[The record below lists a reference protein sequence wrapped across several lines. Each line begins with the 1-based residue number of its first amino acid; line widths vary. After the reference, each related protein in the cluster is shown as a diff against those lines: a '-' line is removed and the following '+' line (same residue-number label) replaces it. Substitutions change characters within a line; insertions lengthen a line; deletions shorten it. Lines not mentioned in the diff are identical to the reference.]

1 MKKKILICG
10 VTGFLG
16 RNIAEFYARKD
27 DYEVFG
33 TYHNSKP
40 FENENI
46 KFLKADL
53 TNTVDVNNVIAGKD
67 ILIQA
72 AATTSGAKDIV
83 SKPYIHVTD
92 NAVMN
97 ALLFRSALANN
108 ISHFIFPSCTIMYE
122 SGDMPVKETSLD
134 LNKEIYPKYFGAAWT
149 KIYNEK
155 MCEFYSRIGE
165 TKYSVIRHSNIYGPY
180 DKFDLE
186 KSHVFGATV
195 TKVMNAK
202 DGGEIVVWGEG
213 NEKRDLLYVDD
224 MVNFIDLCLKK
235 QTTKY
240 EIFNAGCGKAF
251 SVKYI
256 VGKIISASGKKISI
270 KHDLSKPSIN
280 TNLCLD
286 TEKAKHFIN
295 WQPSTTLDDG
305 IIKTIKWYREN
316 ILD

>member
-155 MCEFYSRIGE
+155 MCEFYSRIG
-165 TKYSVIRHSNIYGPY
+165 
-180 DKFDLE
+180 
-186 KSHVFGATV
+186 
-195 TKVMNAK
+195 
-202 DGGEIVVWGEG
+202 
-213 NEKRDLLYVDD
+213 
-224 MVNFIDLCLKK
+224 
-235 QTTKY
+235 
-240 EIFNAGCGKAF
+240 
-251 SVKYI
+251 
-256 VGKIISASGKKISI
+256 
-270 KHDLSKPSIN
+270 
-280 TNLCLD
+280 
-286 TEKAKHFIN
+286 
-295 WQPSTTLDDG
+295 
-305 IIKTIKWYREN
+305 
-316 ILD
+316 